1 MIDFLKEQI
10 AKNKEIKTILKDCDD
25 SFLLENQ
32 SIILTA
38 LDEENMPEGYK
49 VSIKINGDVVEWE
62 YTPNTKNTEEA
73 KKIYDKSLNYSYKL
87 PIDWKKYYLLDLNDV
102 NWVESKRQLAKECKV
117 ILNCIE
123 KNKSP
128 KGLWIWGNSN
138 SGKTYACIALLNM
151 IASHGKKVAFV
162 NISELIT
169 KTQSAMSDS
178 NNNYSMYIEQIK
190 KANVVVLDDLGSE
203 RPTPWFKENVLI
215 PILDYRLK
223 ANKTTIINSNLNIDK
238 YINRLKYR
246 SQNPE
251 IEEVNNTKIEFLIKE
266 LVGNKEIKIS

>member
-1 MIDFLKEQI
+1 
-10 AKNKEIKTILKDCDD
+10 
-25 SFLLENQ
+25 
-32 SIILTA
+32 
-38 LDEENMPEGYK
+38 
-49 VSIKINGDVVEWE
+49 
-62 YTPNTKNTEEA
+62 
-73 KKIYDKSLNYSYKL
+73 
-87 PIDWKKYYLLDLNDV
+87 
-102 NWVESKRQLAKECKV
+102 
-117 ILNCIE
+117 
-123 KNKSP
+123 
-128 KGLWIWGNSN
+128 
-138 SGKTYACIALLNM
+138 M